1 MGGKS
6 SVRVLMDGRSVLV
19 KGEVA
24 EQQAKADQ
32 AKQAAAGSGSGTTGG
47 GGVGGETGGTA
58 IKDGKGKETK
68 PTAVVRRFHGS
79 VQIDSLQV
87 GKSASKIAD
96 EVIKHLSGLD
106 GAEVTLTLEIHA
118 EVPDGIDEK
127 TQRDV
132 NENCRSL
139 GFESHGFEQA

>member
-1 MGGKS
+1 M
-6 SVRVLMDGRSVLV
+6 LV

-24 EQQAKADQ
+24 EQQAKVDQ
-32 AKQAAAGSGSGTTGG
+32 AKQAAAGSDSGTIG
-47 GGVGGETGGTA
+47 GGETGGGTA

-79 VQIDSLQV
+79 VQLDSLQV

-139 GFESHGFEQA
+139 GFESHGFESA

>member
-1 MGGKS
+1 
-6 SVRVLMDGRSVLV
+6 MDGRSVLV

-24 EQQAKADQ
+24 EQQIKADQ
-32 AKQAAAGSGSGTTGG
+32 AKQAAVGG
-47 GGVGGETGGTA
+47 GDTEIGGGTA

-68 PTAVVRRFHGS
+68 PAAVVRRFHGS
-79 VQIDSLQV
+79 VQLDSLQV

-139 GFESHGFEQA
+139 GFESHGFESA